1 MSISTTRGDDGTTSL
16 WSGERVNKD
25 DPRVEAYG
33 TIDELNA
40 VLTDALYAVERN
52 DVKELINELC
62 IKLHTAASM
71 LASGDKK
78 HPHPLTEQDVTMLTD
93 IVHKYEAE
101 VQLKGLVLLGKTQ
114 GAARLDIARTVA
126 RRAERRIVTLDRH
139 ENVDPVLKQF
149 INRLSDVLFML
160 ARAEELSQGVLT
172 YKPRG

>member
-16 WSGERVNKD
+16 WSGERVSKD

-40 VLTDALYAVERN
+40 FLTDAQYAVERE
-52 DVKELINELC
+52 DVKALINELC

-71 LASGDKK
+71 LASGTRT
-78 HPHPLTEQDVTMLTD
+78 HPAPLTEQDVAMLTD

-126 RRAERRIVTLDRH
+126 RRAERRIVTLDRR
-139 ENVDPVLKQF
+139 ESVDPILKQF

-160 ARAEELSQGVLT
+160 ARAEEKAQGVLT